1 MNFNLAD
8 SGKVCLK
15 SHNRTKMWKTFPH
28 FFLFFSFIPFS
39 CDFFTFSRTY
49 FQRSFEQRFESDMEN
64 YLIYASFFASL
75 MRSFS
80 SLHFSC
86 RRGSVTLRKI
96 YGFFESTMNV
106 PFNFIVRCIFQN
118 DFFFSLCTS
127 GKTKCIFFCKIV
139 FTYVVMSRHA
149 YRSD

>member
-1 MNFNLAD
+1 M
-8 SGKVCLK
+8 
-15 SHNRTKMWKTFPH
+15 
-28 FFLFFSFIPFS
+28 
-39 CDFFTFSRTY
+39 
-49 FQRSFEQRFESDMEN
+49 Q
-64 YLIYASFFASL
+64 FFASL

-127 GKTKCIFFCKIV
+127 GKTKCIFCKIV
-139 FTYVVMSRHA
+139 FFFLCCDVSIRIQIWL
-149 YRSD
+149 SDCLEDSFSFIFILREWVKKRKTLLTIFFLFWEKEGEWETCWV